1 MLASLGS
8 NEDIR
13 EGTYKRQGLI
23 QLWNPNTG
31 QLLHTLK
38 DDLVPNSM
46 VFSPDGQTLTSLSR
60 EVYEAHLRTWT

>member
-1 MLASLGS
+1 VLASLGS

-13 EGTYKRQGLI
+13 EGTYNWQGLI

-38 DDLVPNSM
+38 EKDELIPNSM
-46 VFSPDGQTLTSLSR
+46 VFSR
-60 EVYEAHLRTWT
+60 MVKR